1 MPDRTAPLDTAP
13 VLDDHVEDA
22 VEPSD
27 GSVDGRSGGSAGDQ
41 AEDSIAFG
49 EREPTRFAADVEYRG
64 RAQGHD
70 YLVRVRHRFL
80 DSSFTVLLDGVEHDP
95 KAEEKAA
102 RKAGAENTEQ
112 KETAQKEAAQ
122 QGESTSTEDRA
133 DGVRTDSAAADGD
146 HADGAEAGGDHA
158 DGAEADGDPADA
170 AAAGDGLRFRLE
182 ESITV
187 VHCTVRRPDA
197 QGELADAEV
206 LSVRTA
212 GLGGAGEVDV
222 RHGLERTLLVPADDS
237 PSADRDR
244 KRTAH
249 PTRYALVAALTR
261 AAGFLL
267 PLLGFGALFSG
278 LLDPVKE
285 WVGAQVRPII
295 EAITEFFDP
304 VREWIAGV
312 LRPIEEFLDALFA
325 PVREFF
331 AVIWSPVAQ
340 AWSWLT
346 DLLFGW
352 IPDLSLPF
360 DIPGWVV
367 DVAVPVLVVA
377 VVFAVTFSSLRHRH
391 EKLQAT
397 REATDDAAQKPGDGP
412 RTSVDQERAQID
424 DAAREPADA
433 AGGSADAARD
443 AAGAAREGDATP
455 GGPRAADGPAAPSS
469 GSAPR

>member
-1 MPDRTAPLDTAP
+1 MSDRSARLDTDP
-13 VLDDHVEDA
+13 VLDDPVEDA

-27 GSVDGRSGGSAGDQ
+27 GSIEGRSGGPVGDR
-41 AEDSIAFG
+41 AEETVAFG

-80 DSSFTVLLDGVEHDP
+80 DSTFTVVLDGVEHDP
-95 KAEEKAA
+95 KAEEKAT
-102 RKAGAENTEQ
+102 RKAGAESDAETE
-112 KETAQKEAAQ
+112 EAQPAESAAIEERADGTRVDSAVAD
-122 QGESTSTEDRA
+122 GERADGPAGDGDRA
-133 DGVRTDSAAADGD
+133 DGAAADRDSIDSAAAD
-146 HADGAEAGGDHA
+146 
-158 DGAEADGDPADA
+158 
-170 AAAGDGLRFRLE
+170 DGLRFRLE

-197 QGELADAEV
+197 EGDIADAEV

-237 PSADRDR
+237 PSAARDR

-249 PTRYALVAALTR
+249 PTRYALIAALTR

-267 PLLGFGALFSG
+267 PLLGLGALFSG

-295 EAITEFFDP
+295 EAIAEFFDP
-304 VREWIAGV
+304 VRDWIARV
-312 LRPIEEFLDALFA
+312 LRPIREFLDALFD
-325 PVREFF
+325 PVREFLSALF
-331 AVIWSPVAQ
+331 APVQEVLAAIWRPMAR
-340 AWSWLT
+340 AWNWLT

-360 DIPGWVV
+360 EIPEWVV
-367 DVAVPVLVVA
+367 DVAVPVLVVL

-391 EKLQAT
+391 EKLEATRQAT
-397 REATDDAAQKPGDGP
+397 DPAPGSGDGEREADAEK
-412 RTSVDQERAQID
+412 RTSADEERASGTS
-424 DAAREPADA
+424 ADSQG
-433 AGGSADAARD
+433 AGGP
-443 AAGAAREGDATP
+443 P
-455 GGPRAADGPAAPSS
+455 GSS
-469 GSAPR
+469 PAPRESTSA